1 MYFYVLYKN
10 PFKLKLEMNYCGA
23 LVSQSIYPLYL
34 YLYALNININQMFTV
49 YKKIISPESSP
60 VLGPASPNI
69 TPMPDAN
76 NNANNNGAME
86 SLSLCNCC
94 CSTRNKIKDPIQDPT
109 QDPIQDPIQ
118 DPTQDSLNPKY
129 EFGHATHYV
138 YGVTSPRLL
147 CEFETGTIP

>member
-1 MYFYVLYKN
+1 
-10 PFKLKLEMNYCGA
+10 
-23 LVSQSIYPLYL
+23 
-34 YLYALNININQMFTV
+34 MFTV
-49 YKKIISPESSP
+49 YKKIVSPESSP

-69 TPMPDAN
+69 TPVPDANNNANN

-86 SLSLCNCC
+86 SWSLCNCC
-94 CSTRNKIKDPIQDPT
+94 CSTRNKIKDPIQDP
-109 QDPIQDPIQ
+109 I
-118 DPTQDSLNPKY
+118 QDSLNPKY

>member
-1 MYFYVLYKN
+1 
-10 PFKLKLEMNYCGA
+10 
-23 LVSQSIYPLYL
+23 
-34 YLYALNININQMFTV
+34 MFTV

-60 VLGPASPNI
+60 VLGPV
-69 TPMPDAN
+69 PDA

-94 CSTRNKIKDPIQDPT
+94 CSTRNKIKDPIQDPIQDTT
-109 QDPIQDPIQ
+109 QDPIQDPI
-118 DPTQDSLNPKY
+118 QDSLNPKY